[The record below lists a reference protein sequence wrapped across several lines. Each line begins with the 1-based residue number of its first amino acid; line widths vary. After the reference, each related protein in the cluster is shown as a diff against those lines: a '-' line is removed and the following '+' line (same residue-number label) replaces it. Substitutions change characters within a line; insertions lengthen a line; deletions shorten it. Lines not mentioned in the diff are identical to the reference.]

1 MMIIKEQLEEALAKI
16 YEAKI
21 VNEGIADMLAG
32 RVEDGETVLEE
43 LRKKYDLPKN

>member
-1 MMIIKEQLEEALAKI
+1 MIINKEQLEEALAKI

-32 RVEDGETVLEE
+32 RVVDFETVLEE